1 MLPTIGSD
9 RARVARPKARLTWIS
24 ADRRK
29 SIQRFLYD
37 HWLQLT
43 TFAILITLLVLF
55 VIGAMWTL
63 ERHSPKR
70 NRQRNKHHA
79 ALAREWYN
87 GQKNENQGV
96 ADTLAEALAEEM
108 TERGDLE

>member
-9 RARVARPKARLTWIS
+9 RAQVARPKARSSWIS
-24 ADRRK
+24 AERRK

-63 ERHSPKR
+63 EHHSPKR

-79 ALAREWYN
+79 ALARAWYS
-87 GQKNENQGV
+87 GQMNENQGV
-96 ADTLAEALAEEM
+96 ADTSAEALSQEM
-108 TERGDLE
+108 TETGDLE